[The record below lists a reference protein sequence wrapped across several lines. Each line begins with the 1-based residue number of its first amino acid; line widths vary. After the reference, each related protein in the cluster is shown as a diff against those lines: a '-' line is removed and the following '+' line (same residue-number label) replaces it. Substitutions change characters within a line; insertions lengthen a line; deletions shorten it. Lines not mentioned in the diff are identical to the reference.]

1 MIKTVR
7 IVDVIRAAEN
17 SKYGAQLVKVT
28 HPNTK
33 YEITAYAKEL
43 TPLDFLVELMTT
55 LLARD
60 LGIPMPEPVIV
71 FSKDGKKVLFGTID
85 VKYPDLSHRLAIQN
99 DMVLSTDENIA
110 TLKGLSEWG
119 KMHDAIAFD
128 EWIANQDRHV
138 GNILYDGGKEYMLID
153 NNLAM
158 RPHFSPL
165 NPIANNQLLG
175 LHLKF
180 NVDEVSKQRVKS
192 KISNLIDYFD
202 NSLPQNISAKLK
214 FQFNGISH
222 NMLDQMVSFLDE
234 RLTKLSELTTNKIPV
249 QQRSIL

>member
-1 MIKTVR
+1 
-7 IVDVIRAAEN
+7 
-17 SKYGAQLVKVT
+17 
-28 HPNTK
+28 
-33 YEITAYAKEL
+33 
-43 TPLDFLVELMTT
+43 
-55 LLARD
+55 
-60 LGIPMPEPVIV
+60 
-71 FSKDGKKVLFGTID
+71 
-85 VKYPDLSHRLAIQN
+85 
-99 DMVLSTDENIA
+99 
-110 TLKGLSEWG
+110 
-119 KMHDAIAFD
+119 MHDAIAFD
-128 EWIANQDRHV
+128 EWIANQDRHI

-165 NPIANNQLLG
+165 NPIANNQLLN

-214 FQFNGISH
+214 VQFNGINHS
-222 NMLDQMVSFLDE
+222 MLDQMVSFLDE